1 MHRTSDPVVLKPI
14 ATFTTQLRLSEHNKR
29 GQGNCEN
36 QGSRKFAVRSHLLEM
51 SEKIDQWSLI
61 HTAA

>member
-29 GQGNCEN
+29 GSGDCEN
-36 QGSRKFAVRSHLLEM
+36 QRSRKFAVRSHLLEM
-51 SEKIDQWSLI
+51 SEKLDQ
-61 HTAA
+61 